1 MSMYA
6 PFTKTVPKK
15 KGKTTNLQKGKMAQ
29 QDNLLKSV
37 SRRRRKGGV
46 SRNVEEDEKKTST
59 PVVVESSNGAS
70 KAQQEIADGKLRRSP
85 RVTVPKL
92 DLDFSVTPIL
102 PVFTPISPK
111 QRAKKDNDAS
121 YVAAPKPQVTPHIP
135 AEKSERRKTRRQSA
149 QSSFST
155 PSQGSAS
162 VMQPQATSVVST
174 VSEKKDLKRK
184 RSQSNPPK
192 SMETEHSA
200 AAKRLKADHL
210 KAKQG
215 AQPSKPQK
223 QVSKKLTNC
232 PKQPKKSSKKEAPS
246 KQTPDPYK
254 RHSLSTKSLQQHT
267 GTQIT
272 TPQEAEPA
280 SVWEP
285 GKEKMYCIVTPY
297 LHDSGISMGSDTSTS
312 RMVGSSTSSLPGF
325 MEEEPFQS
333 EHQDFSSSPSSLP
346 KTDFSFEPGELW
358 N

>member
-37 SRRRRKGGV
+37 SRRRKGGV
-46 SRNVEEDEKKTST
+46 SRKVEADEKKTST

-85 RVTVPKL
+85 RVTVPK
-92 DLDFSVTPIL
+92 LDFSVTPIL

-135 AEKSERRKTRRQSA
+135 AEKSEQRKTRRQSA

-155 PSQGSAS
+155 PLQGSAS
-162 VMQPQATSVVST
+162 VMQPQATSMVST

-184 RSQSNPPK
+184 RSQSNPSK
-192 SMETEHSA
+192 SMETGHCA
-200 AAKRLKADHL
+200 AAKRQKADHL

-246 KQTPDPYK
+246 KQTPYPYK
-254 RHSLSTKSLQQHT
+254 RDSLSTKSLQQHIPM
-267 GTQIT
+267 TQIT
-272 TPQEAEPA
+272 TPQGAEPA

-285 GKEKMYCIVTPY
+285 GKEKMYCVVTPY
-297 LHDSGISMGSDTSTS
+297 LHDSGISMGSNTSTS

-333 EHQDFSSSPSSLP
+333 ELQDFSSSPSSLP
-346 KTDFSFEPGELW
+346 KTDFSFEPGELR